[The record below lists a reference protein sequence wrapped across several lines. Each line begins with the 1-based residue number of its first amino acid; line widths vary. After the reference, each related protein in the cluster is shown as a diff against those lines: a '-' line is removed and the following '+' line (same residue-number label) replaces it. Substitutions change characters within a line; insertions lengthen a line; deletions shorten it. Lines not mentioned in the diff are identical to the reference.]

1 MNAMAPQPMTPAFDA
16 DQAALDLAGDIIAA
30 GQPFLATAD
39 CVRRAAEI
47 RTASRTAF
55 DMLLGTVV
63 RRVATRDF
71 KAAVTARCK
80 ATATPVAAAP
90 VFESGDWRANL
101 KRTVTGEA
109 RAVQLNAELALK
121 FDEAMAGVIG
131 FDEFKDTI
139 MMMRAAPWVAAEGF
153 KPRRWTDG
161 DDLKATSWV
170 QSMDI
175 FANAEVVAK
184 AVEAVAEDAKFDSL
198 ADWIRATKW
207 DGESRIEGWL
217 TLFCGAEDSI
227 YTRAVARRFLIGA
240 VGRALRPGT
249 KFDTMLVL
257 EGDQGLRK
265 STFARVLGGGG
276 AFFNGT
282 LADMGSKDSREGLRG
297 SWIVEVAELDA
308 MTRKDSSTAKAF
320 LATET
325 DRFRRAYGRRDTE
338 FQRRCVFL
346 GTFNPDGVGYIK
358 DQTGGRRF
366 WPVVCRAVTTDGH
379 LDIDG
384 FQEVLPQLLA
394 EAVVHM
400 EAGEQAHLTQEEEE
414 FAREQQDERMDRD
427 AWHEVVA
434 KYLADLGTGEVSVHD
449 VLSDATV
456 KSKGDMTQVDQNRV
470 ARILKRIGMERK
482 QRRTPKGGRT
492 WVYAWPDGVSNVVPL
507 NPAAIRA

>member
-1 MNAMAPQPMTPAFDA
+1 MNATPQQAPPSNT
-16 DQAALDLAGDIIAA
+16 DQAALDLARDIV
-30 GQPFLATAD
+30 GGGRKYLESPECLH
-39 CVRRAAEI
+39 RAVEI
-47 RTASRTAF
+47 RNQSRQAY
-55 DMLLGTVV
+55 DMLVRVIG
-63 RRVATRDF
+63 RRVETRGF
-71 KAAVTARCK
+71 KVAVMASCKTKAAK
-80 ATATPVAAAP
+80 PVAAAP
-90 VFESGDWRANL
+90 VFMPGDWRSGL
-101 KRTVTGEA
+101 KRTTAGEA
-109 RAVQLNAELALK
+109 RAVQYNVELALK
-121 FDEAMAGVIG
+121 HDDAMARAIAR
-131 FDEFKDTI
+131 DEFRDTI
-139 MMMRAAPWVAAEGF
+139 MMMRAAPWVAVDGF
-153 KPRRWTDG
+153 KPRPWTDG

-184 AVEAVAEDAKFDSL
+184 AVEAVAEDFKFDSL
-198 ADWIRATKW
+198 ADWIRTTDW
-207 DGESRIEGWL
+207 DGESRIDGWL
-217 TLFCGAEDSI
+217 TRYCGVEDSI

-265 STFARVLGGGG
+265 STFARVLGGNG

-366 WPVVCRAVTTDGH
+366 WPVVCRAVTADGH

-384 FQEVLPQLLA
+384 FREALPQLLA
-394 EAVVHM
+394 EAVILM
-400 EAGEQAHLTQEEEE
+400 ETGEQAHLTKSEEE

-434 KYLADLGTGEVSVHD
+434 NHVADPGMGEVSVHD
-449 VLSDATV
+449 ILRNAVMKVDREI
-456 KSKGDMTQVDQNRV
+456 TQVDQNRV
-470 ARILKRIGMERK
+470 ARILKRIGMVRK
-482 QRRTPKGGRT
+482 QRRTPSGGRT
-492 WVYAWPDGVSNVVPL
+492 WVYAWPDGATNVVSL
-507 NPAAIRA
+507 NPTVIRA